1 MSNKFENKKVEV
13 RGTEYLIQKIPTR
26 EAIRLRQQWQEGG
39 VVDDEKMIDLCLEHF
54 VISPKK
60 KMEDF
65 DSIVELQEL
74 VQECIS
80 FVYLGK

>member
-1 MSNKFENKKVEV
+1 MSNKFENKKIMLG
-13 RGTEYLIQKIPTR
+13 GTEYLIQKIPTR
-26 EAIRLRQQWQEGG
+26 EAIRLRQQWLEDG
-39 VVDDEKMIDLCLEHF
+39 VVNAEKMMDLCLEHF

-65 DSIVELQEL
+65 DSVIELEEL
-74 VQECIS
+74 VQECIN